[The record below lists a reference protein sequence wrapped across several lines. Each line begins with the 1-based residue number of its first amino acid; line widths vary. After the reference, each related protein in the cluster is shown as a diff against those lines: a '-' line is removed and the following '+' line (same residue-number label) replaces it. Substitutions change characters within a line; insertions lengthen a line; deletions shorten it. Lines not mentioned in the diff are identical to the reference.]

1 MIDKAI
7 TSYWSSEIT
16 EDAKVKPSLKY
27 LNISNLS
34 IGQPHYVWTTLTSHP
49 RDVTHAGVKARLL
62 TNTYTLQSN
71 RAKFNQHDVS
81 SICILCEKEPE
92 DRCHFLL
99 RCSKL
104 SPARDYHVNH
114 LKAFLDST
122 FPPEKVQII
131 MGNNQLATQLILDC
145 SHQDVVRIMG
155 RTSFLPEV
163 VEPISRKLCFAL
175 HVQRSALLEELS
187 NQPGHL

>member
-1 MIDKAI
+1 
-7 TSYWSSEIT
+7 
-16 EDAKVKPSLKY
+16 VKSSLKY

-34 IGQPHYVWTTLTSHP
+34 IGQPHHVWTTLTSHP

-81 SICILCEKEPE
+81 SICILCEEEPE

-104 SPARDYHVNH
+104 SSARSYHVNH
-114 LKAFLDST
+114 LRAVLGSFFSS
-122 FPPEKVQII
+122 EKVQLI
-131 MGNNQLATQLILDC
+131 MDNHQLAAHLILDC
-145 SHQDVVRIMG
+145 SHQDVSKLLG
-155 RTSFLPEV
+155 DTSHLPEV
-163 VEPISRKLCFAL
+163 VEPISRKLCYAL

-187 NQPGHL
+187 N